1 MTISNLPS
9 GGNIGTAASTV
20 DIYTIFNVNQTSSGQ
35 TVTLPNPTNTT
46 AGRMVYV
53 TNVGT
58 TPFTIM
64 GTQLSINSARSAIW
78 NGTTWVLAG
87 NADDKT
93 VGLLRKAADES
104 VTNSGTV
111 QNDNDLF
118 FSVKNGETWMFQITA
133 IIRSGAIAT

>member
-1 MTISNLPS
+1 MAISDLPA
-9 GGNIGTAASTV
+9 GGNIGTAATTV
-20 DIYTIFNVNQTSSGQ
+20 DTKTIFNVNQVSSGQ
-35 TVTLPNPTNTT
+35 TITLPNPTNST

-64 GTQLSINSARSAIW
+64 GTQLSPNSARSAIW

-93 VGLLRKAADES
+93 V
-104 VTNSGTV
+104 
-111 QNDNDLF
+111 
-118 FSVKNGETWMFQITA
+118 
-133 IIRSGAIAT
+133 